1 VIEICQRR
9 QLKGTN
15 TLQSF
20 IDFRK
25 AYDLM
30 SHDKLFNKVKE
41 KGLGPLFIESQ
52 RSLYKGTNLRVRCR
66 NAISEAFSY
75 NRGVRQGCP
84 TSPLLFDIY
93 IDDLFEQMQK
103 IRIPLKNYKI
113 PGICYADDTQIM
125 ATTVR
130 EMESKMK
137 ALEEWT
143 KENAMEINVGK
154 CGLMTIAPTE
164 KEYNIKIDGSK
175 IPQINEYKYLGVQL
189 NDKLDMENYRI
200 PKGNQGL
207 DITN

>member
-1 VIEICQRR
+1 MQYQKYLATIE
-9 QLKGTN
+9 
-15 TLQSF
+15 
-20 IDFRK
+20 
-25 AYDLM
+25 
-30 SHDKLFNKVKE
+30 
-41 KGLGPLFIESQ
+41 
-52 RSLYKGTNLRVRCR
+52 
-66 NAISEAFSY
+66 
-75 NRGVRQGCP
+75 GCT

-93 IDDLFEQMQK
+93 IDDLFDRITN
-103 IRIPLKNYKI
+103 IRIPATTYKI

-175 IPQINEYKYLGVQL
+175 IPQINEY
-189 NDKLDMENYRI
+189 N
-200 PKGNQGL
+200 
-207 DITN
+207 